1 MQTKER
7 VKEIFKEYRALET
20 KRKVFTAAGKS
31 TPELEEFAIV
41 ATCIESLD
49 DESKDIIN
57 SVYKRG
63 MSIREYAKRNYLSHP
78 TVYRRIDAA
87 AQTIADCF
95 Q

>member
-41 ATCIESLD
+41 ATCGAD
-49 DESKDIIN
+49 DSRLLPIKMNHYEPN
-57 SVYKRG
+57 LYT
-63 MSIREYAKRNYLSHP
+63 REPL
-78 TVYRRIDAA
+78 
-87 AQTIADCF
+87 
-95 Q
+95 